1 MFVCF
6 ALVCFFTCNIFDG
19 MNFQVL
25 LSLFEAVFLHHYYLN
40 WLFSLWF
47 MLSCVN
53 DFVPSMV
60 VMCLVCNAHC
70 ICYNPVCLEY
80 FFIVFTFCMS
90 FYMKWSQFHTFSF
103 PPKYSKIDR
112 LRMHRRLKIKLYQ
125 LKSNFRSISTN

>member
-6 ALVCFFTCNIFDG
+6 ALVCFFSCNIFDG

-60 VMCLVCNAHC
+60 VVCLVCTTHC
-70 ICYNPVCLEY
+70 ICYNPVGLVY
-80 FFIVFTFCMS
+80 FFYRFCFLYEILHEMIAIP
-90 FYMKWSQFHTFSF
+90 YTFSF
-103 PPKYSKIDR
+103 SPKYSKIDH

-125 LKSNFRSISTN
+125 LKSNCCSIS